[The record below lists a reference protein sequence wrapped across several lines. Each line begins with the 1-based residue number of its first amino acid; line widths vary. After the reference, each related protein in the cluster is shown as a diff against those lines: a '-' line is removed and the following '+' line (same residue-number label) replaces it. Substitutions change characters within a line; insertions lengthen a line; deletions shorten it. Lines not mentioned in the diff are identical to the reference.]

1 MVDGESA
8 GLRFDANGLIP
19 AIAQDAETGQVLMLA
34 YMNRE
39 ALAQTRASGFA
50 HYFSRS
56 RQRLWKK
63 GEASGH
69 VQRVREIRY
78 DCDGDAILLAVDQTD
93 GACHTGHRSCFYRPL
108 TAETPEAPAPA
119 TGGGDRPATADL
131 RFLDE
136 VFQVILQRKA
146 QGPEGSYVASL
157 FKKGEGQIL
166 KKILEESAE
175 VLLASRNADRGQIVY
190 EMADLWFHTLVL
202 LAHHGIG
209 LEEIA
214 GELSRRAGKRKAD
227 YAGGGS
233 GAAGPGEAKV

>member
-8 GLRFDANGLIP
+8 GLRFDAHGLIP

-39 ALAQTRASGFA
+39 ALARTRATGFA

-63 GEASGH
+63 GDASGH

-93 GACHTGHRSCFYRPL
+93 AACHTGHRSCFYRL
-108 TAETPEAPAPA
+108 VTAETGEAPAPA
-119 TGGGDRPATADL
+119 SGGGDRPPTADL
-131 RFLDE
+131 RLLDE

-146 QGPEGSYVASL
+146 QAPEDSYVASL
-157 FKKGEGQIL
+157 FRKGEGQIL

-175 VLLASRNADRGQIVY
+175 VLLASRDADRGQVVY

-202 LAHHGIG
+202 LAYHGIG
-209 LEEIA
+209 LGEIVA
-214 GELSRRAGKRKAD
+214 ELSRRVGKQKAE
-227 YAGGGS
+227 YADS
-233 GAAGPGEAKV
+233 QPGEEGM